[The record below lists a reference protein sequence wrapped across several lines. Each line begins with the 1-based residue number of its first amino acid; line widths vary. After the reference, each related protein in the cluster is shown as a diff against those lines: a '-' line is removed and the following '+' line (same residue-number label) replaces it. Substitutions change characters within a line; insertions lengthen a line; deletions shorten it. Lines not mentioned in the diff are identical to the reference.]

1 MKNSV
6 SGNGATLET
15 IVILARACVC
25 VCVCVQLMPVQL
37 ALRQGF
43 QSPCWALAEAHTAD
57 GGMDR
62 REKGRKRND
71 DGRKRVGG
79 GGRQRPMGGTHAVTH

>member
-1 MKNSV
+1 MH
-6 SGNGATLET
+6 
-15 IVILARACVC
+15 VC
-25 VCVCVQLMPVQL
+25 VSVCVQLMPVQL

-71 DGRKRVGG
+71 DGRKGVGG
-79 GGRQRPMGGTHAVTH
+79 VGGSDQWGGRML